1 MNGILLNNHAKEKV
15 EFFVNDFSII
25 NVFFGKE
32 NDYNYEII
40 EPIKEN
46 IYSSV
51 YKAKYHD
58 NIFIA
63 IKKINKDK
71 IIIFDH
77 T

>member
-1 MNGILLNNHAKEKV
+1 MISQ
-15 EFFVNDFSII
+15 FI

-32 NDYNYEII
+32 NDYYYEII

-63 IKKINKDK
+63 INKKY
-71 IIIFDH
+71 
-77 T
+77 